1 MSVSLGWR
9 QVTWL
14 CRVILMEKG
23 YEDCTA
29 GGGVIRSECV
39 LDDVGGVCVQK
50 SPTCWGLSAP
60 NFQAHVTVRLTPVL
74 YRRI

>member
-1 MSVSLGWR
+1 MKIALR
-9 QVTWL
+9 
-14 CRVILMEKG
+14 
-23 YEDCTA
+23 